1 MSTHL
6 QLDTL
11 RQLTETTRLAR
22 NEHGVEFLIVE
33 RPEGNALISL
43 LGAQLLHF
51 APKNQ
56 PNWLWLSKTSKF
68 DGSRAIRGG
77 VPLCWPWFGPSP
89 ARVGLGKPQH
99 GFARTST
106 WQLDGISESRENTL
120 IHLSLS
126 TSDASRAIWPH
137 EFELEMDILLGES
150 VTLLLTSRNSGTT
163 PWTYSG
169 ALHSYFEIAK
179 PEAVRVNGL
188 GARYIDQLDNASIK
202 PGGLFTLDQPVDR
215 IYDQPKDNIT
225 LERGHPT
232 LTLHNHNADSVV
244 VWTPWLNG
252 ANMPDFDDEGWR
264 SMLCVETAI
273 TSPTGVTLAPEEEH
287 SLCVRIEAVN

>member
-1 MSTHL
+1 MITHL

-11 RQLTETTRLAR
+11 RQLTDTTRLAR

-33 RPEGNALISL
+33 RPEGEALITL

-56 PNWLWLSKTSKF
+56 PKWLWLSETSKF
-68 DGSRAIRGG
+68 DGSRGIRGG
-77 VPLCWPWFGPSP
+77 IPLCWPWFGPSP
-89 ARVGLGKPQH
+89 ERVGLGKPQH

-106 WQLDGISESRENTL
+106 WQLDGISETGENTL
-120 IHLSLS
+120 IHLSLCA
-126 TSDASRAIWPH
+126 SDATREIWPH
-137 EFELEMDILLGES
+137 EFELEMDILLGDS

-179 PEAVRVNGL
+179 PEEVRVSGL
-188 GARYIDQLDNASIK
+188 GERFIDKLDGSAIK
-202 PGGLFTLDQPVDR
+202 PGGLFTLDQAVDR
-215 IYDQPKDNIT
+215 IYDRADEVIT
-225 LERGHPT
+225 LERGYPT

-244 VWTPWLNG
+244 VWTPWLGG
-252 ANMPDFDDEGWR
+252 ANMPDFDDDGWR